1 MDLSHSNNTMMLC
14 VIFGGYAIVFLL
26 GYAFIVSRKQHT
38 EELSRLDKH
47 RKRMEDKEA
56 AKVAVSDDIFLRE
69 RSDFLGKLLAQAGL
83 ESKYDKMKQYWIMS
97 AVLTPFVLAGL
108 CFISPSTAPLAPFAI
123 FLGPGMGAFGF
134 IAWVKQQVKARQDKL
149 TAQLPGVLETMVSS
163 LKSGSPVVEC
173 FKLLSETAPDPI
185 RSEFKRSLVSLQL
198 GKPFREVMAEM
209 CTRIRTPDFR
219 LLTQAIY
226 ISQDVG
232 ANLADVVAV
241 IAEAIRERFRLRD
254 FMAALTAQGKAT
266 AVFIGC
272 LPYFITG
279 MTWIMAPGYILPFLN
294 HPIGRI
300 AFIGGML
307 WEGIGFW
314 ILMKL
319 TTFEV

>member
-1 MDLSHSNNTMMLC
+1 MDLSQNQNIVMLG
-14 VIFGGYAIVFLL
+14 VIFGAYT
-26 GYAFIVSRKQHT
+26 FIGVLAYGFIMSRKGHT

-47 RKRMEDKEA
+47 RKRMEEKEA
-56 AKVAVSDDIFLRE
+56 AKIHVNEDIFLKE
-69 RSDFLGKLLAQAGL
+69 RTDFLGKLLAQAGL
-83 ESKYDKMKQYWIMS
+83 ESKYEKMRSYWIGA
-97 AVLTPFVLAGL
+97 AVGTPIALAAICAIFCPVLL
-108 CFISPSTAPLAPFAI
+108 PFAI
-123 FLGPGMGAFGF
+123 FFGPGVGAFAF
-134 IAWVKQQVKARQDKL
+134 IAYVKHLIKQRQRKL
-149 TAQLPGVLETMVSS
+149 TAQLPAVLETMVSS

-173 FKLLSETAPDPI
+173 FKLLAETAPDPI

-198 GKPFREVMAEM
+198 GKPFREVMREM
-209 CTRIRTPDFR
+209 CDRIRTPDFK

-254 FMAALTAQGKAT
+254 FMDALTAQGKAT

-279 MTWIMAPGYILPFLN
+279 MTWMMAPGYMVPFLN
-294 HPIGRI
+294 HPIARI
-300 AFIGGML
+300 VFIAMII

-319 TTFEV
+319 CTFEV